1 MVFIDYEITLCLSLL
16 ALMFLLFIIEPI
28 PVEVTALSVTVLMI
42 MSGILPS
49 QEFLF
54 VLSNPAPWT
63 IMAMFVISGA
73 LVRTGVLNKMGEFI
87 SNNSEKRP
95 ALVIG
100 LLALITLVGSAFIN
114 NTPVVV
120 ILIPLVIKL
129 AGDLNSPASRYLIPL
144 SYLAIMGGMLTL
156 IGTSTNL
163 LIDGVAQSNDLEPF
177 GMFEITPVA
186 LALAV
191 VGICY
196 LFLFSRL
203 LLPDRNSLT
212 EILSNQDSKSFLTE
226 VLIPKESPLINQKLS
241 STNIFTREGM
251 KIVDLIRDEKSIDIE
266 ASDFLLEQGDRIVL
280 RSEMGELM
288 GLKENNDLMMVDT
301 FSSKQTITME
311 TLIPPGCTLVG
322 KSLDQLNLR
331 RRFGVY
337 ALAIHRRNR
346 DLGKKLEKILLRVG
360 DTLLIEGASKD
371 IKRLAAEVDLALLA
385 EPNVRAYRRKHAP
398 LVISVLVGLVLS
410 TVLGL
415 APLFIVA
422 LASVTFVLCTKCID
436 IEEVYE
442 LIDGKILVLIFSL
455 LAIGRSLELSG
466 ALTSFMELINPYLYL
481 APIPILLWLLYLFTS
496 ILTEMVSNNAVAVVI
511 TPVAISIASS
521 LGLDARP
528 FVMVIMIAASASF
541 ATPIGYQTNTMVYGP
556 GAGLE
561 RTNKNSW
568 LGSIP
573 DIIINLSSFNNQGW
587 GNNHLISNSS
597 HY

>member
-1 MVFIDYEITLCLSLL
+1 MVFIDYEITLCLSFL
-16 ALMFLLFIIEPI
+16 AVMFLLFIIEPI

-63 IMAMFVISGA
+63 IMAMFVLSGA

-87 SNNSEKRP
+87 SDNSEKRP

-100 LLALITLVGSAFIN
+100 LLGLITLVGSAFIN

-163 LIDGVAQSNDLEPF
+163 LIDGVAQSYDLEPF

-266 ASDFLLEQGDRIVL
+266 ASEFLLEQGDRIVL

-371 IKRLAAEVDLALLA
+371 IKRLAEEVDLALLA

-466 ALTSFMELINPYLYL
+466 ALASFMELINPYLYL
-481 APIPILLWLLYLFTS
+481 APIPIILWLLYLFTS

-556 GAGLE
+556 GAYRFTDFLRIGVPL
-561 RTNKNSW
+561 
-568 LGSIP
+568 
-573 DIIINLSSFNNQGW
+573 NLIFGILTTF
-587 GNNHLISNSS
+587 LISFF
-597 HY
+597 YIPGK

>member
-1 MVFIDYEITLCLSLL
+1 MVFINYEITVCLSLL
-16 ALMFLLFIIEPI
+16 AAMFLLFIIEPI

-63 IMAMFVISGA
+63 IMAMFVLSGA

-100 LLALITLVGSAFIN
+100 LLGLITLVGSAFIN

-163 LIDGVAQSNDLEPF
+163 LIDGVAQSYDLEPF

-186 LALAV
+186 LTLAV

-226 VLIPKESPLINQKLS
+226 VVIPKESPLINQKFS

-251 KIVDLIRDEKSIDIE
+251 KIVDL
-266 ASDFLLEQGDRIVL
+266 
-280 RSEMGELM
+280 
-288 GLKENNDLMMVDT
+288 
-301 FSSKQTITME
+301 
-311 TLIPPGCTLVG
+311 
-322 KSLDQLNLR
+322 
-331 RRFGVY
+331 
-337 ALAIHRRNR
+337 
-346 DLGKKLEKILLRVG
+346 
-360 DTLLIEGASKD
+360 
-371 IKRLAAEVDLALLA
+371 RLS
-385 EPNVRAYRRKHAP
+385 VRARR
-398 LVISVLVGLVLS
+398 
-410 TVLGL
+410 
-415 APLFIVA
+415 
-422 LASVTFVLCTKCID
+422 
-436 IEEVYE
+436 
-442 LIDGKILVLIFSL
+442 
-455 LAIGRSLELSG
+455 
-466 ALTSFMELINPYLYL
+466 
-481 APIPILLWLLYLFTS
+481 
-496 ILTEMVSNNAVAVVI
+496 
-511 TPVAISIASS
+511 
-521 LGLDARP
+521 
-528 FVMVIMIAASASF
+528 
-541 ATPIGYQTNTMVYGP
+541 
-556 GAGLE
+556 
-561 RTNKNSW
+561 
-568 LGSIP
+568 
-573 DIIINLSSFNNQGW
+573 
-587 GNNHLISNSS
+587 
-597 HY
+597 